1 MTDYQFAGC
10 PARESVWRRGRDDA
24 KSFRNSWYLW
34 IVDVSLGG
42 SLAVLAITLIDDAV
56 IRTVVPVIIL
66 SVVPILVFVG
76 SVSLAPLK
84 QRNEARREAILLL
97 KLREP
102 KLTVAAVQG
111 RPLYDVDTDLGKR
124 DLVYS
129 FGIRIKNESDGLV
142 EGCFATVMAMN
153 ESTKYSPLIK
163 EYGGFISRPDDFD
176 TGMVNACIPRPL
188 IWPENKLGNRIP
200 PRNEVVVDVLH
211 YMIGNER
218 PVKVRTPATG
228 DMHVLEDE
236 ELLFIIS
243 IGDEQGLPIYCVCK
257 YVPTSW
263 SSENWSLKYVG
274 TDRPNL
280 NDYQS
285 FKQIQGQSALSTVTG
300 Q

>member
-1 MTDYQFAGC
+1 M
-10 PARESVWRRGRDDA
+10 R
-24 KSFRNSWYLW
+24 
-34 IVDVSLGG
+34 
-42 SLAVLAITLIDDAV
+42 
-56 IRTVVPVIIL
+56 
-66 SVVPILVFVG
+66 
-76 SVSLAPLK
+76 
-84 QRNEARREAILLL
+84 LL

-102 KLTVAAVQG
+102 KLTVAVVQE

-142 EGCFATVMAMN
+142 EGCLATVMAMN
-153 ESTKYSPLIK
+153 ESTKYIPLIK
-163 EYGGFISRPDDFD
+163 EDGGFISRPDDFD
-176 TGMVNACIPRPL
+176 TGVVNACIPRPL

-200 PRNEVVVDVLH
+200 PRNEVVVDVLY

-218 PVKVRTPATG
+218 PLIVRTPATG
-228 DMHVLEDE
+228 DVHELEDE
-236 ELLFIIS
+236 ELLFIVS
-243 IGDEQGLPIYCVCK
+243 IGEEHALPIYCVCK
-257 YVPTSW
+257 YVPNSW

-274 TDRPNL
+274 TAHPNL